1 MILELKTENKTY
13 TTESIDI
20 SFGTM
25 EDIINVLDFDNLTD
39 TKQIGVA
46 VLKASKQIKPFLK
59 ELFPEVTDE
68 ELRTVKTSNIIG
80 IFKRIYKYATEELG
94 SLNDK
99 TKN

>member
-1 MILELKTENKTY
+1 MILKLKTESKTY
-13 TTESIDI
+13 TTDSIDI

-25 EDIINVLDFDNLTD
+25 EDIINVLDFENLND

-59 ELFPEVTDE
+59 ELFPDVSDE

-80 IFKRIYKYATEELG
+80 IFKRIYKFATEEIG
-94 SLNDK
+94 NLNNAA
-99 TKN
+99 KN

>member
-25 EDIINVLDFDNLTD
+25 EDIINVLDFDNLSD

-94 SLNDK
+94 NLNEK

>member
-25 EDIINVLDFDNLTD
+25 EDIINVLDFDNLND

-94 SLNDK
+94 NLNDK

>member
-25 EDIINVLDFDNLTD
+25 EDIINVLDFDNLSD

-94 SLNDK
+94 NLNDK

>member
-1 MILELKTENKTY
+1 MILELKTKNKPY
-13 TTESIDI
+13 TAESIDI

-25 EDIINVLDFDNLTD
+25 EDIINVLDFDNLSD

-94 SLNDK
+94 NLNEK

>member
-13 TTESIDI
+13 TAESIDI

-25 EDIINVLDFDNLTD
+25 EDIINVLDFDNLSD

-94 SLNDK
+94 NLNEQ
-99 TKN
+99 TQN

>member
-25 EDIINVLDFDNLTD
+25 EDIINVLDFDNLSD
-39 TKQIGVA
+39 TNQIGVA

-94 SLNDK
+94 NLNEK